1 MYNRA
6 LTQRGSITFWVD
18 ESAIEA
24 WTCTKHHGK
33 RGRGFQFSDVA
44 IETAF
49 MVKGVFSIPLRSLQ
63 GFIDSKGLKVFGEG
77 EWKVKKHGNEKPR
90 TWCQLHLAVDVDT
103 HKIISAEMTL
113 VNVGDSEVLPTLLN
127 PLLRRI

>member
-1 MYNRA
+1 MGKSKNKITNWPEYNRA

-44 IETAF
+44 IETAL
-49 MVKGVFSIPLRSLQ
+49 MVKACFRYHYARCKALSIPFSL
-63 GFIDSKGLKVFGEG
+63 
-77 EWKVKKHGNEKPR
+77 
-90 TWCQLHLAVDVDT
+90 
-103 HKIISAEMTL
+103 
-113 VNVGDSEVLPTLLN
+113 
-127 PLLRRI
+127 